1 MIPLHYCGGILFPH
15 MRIIPAFIITG
26 LLFSCN
32 QPGNPV
38 QLKSPAPV
46 LANDTLRITKELTG
60 IYRDDNVTFI
70 PCDQPGMTYR
80 VNDDA
85 KLHAAFKK
93 ILPNAY
99 PGEAIFLK
107 MNAELSAINSK
118 IYAGLLEVKDIL
130 KTEQK
135 NFENTCIPYD
145 FWCMG
150 TEPFWQLQIS
160 EKENLIDLY
169 NPMEQ
174 KTIHAAY
181 VKPKTENGSIT
192 YTTLNNVKEP
202 NFRIVI
208 IKKKCSDGMSDR
220 EYDYEATVIVNG
232 TTYKGCA
239 VKGK

>member
-1 MIPLHYCGGILFPH
+1 
-15 MRIIPAFIITG
+15 MRIIPAFVVAS

-46 LANDTLRITKELTG
+46 LAGDTLRITKEYTG

-70 PCDQPGMTYR
+70 PCDQQGMIYR

-99 PGEAIFLK
+99 PGEAIVLK
-107 MNAELSAINSK
+107 MSAELSAVDSK
-118 IYAGLLEVKDIL
+118 IVAGLLNVKEVL
-130 KTEQK
+130 QTEQK

-181 VKPKTENGSIT
+181 VKPKNENGAIT
-192 YTTLNNVKEP
+192 YTTQNNAKEN

-208 IKKKCSDGMSDR
+208 TKKKCSDGMSDR
-220 EYDYEATVIVNG
+220 EYDYEAHVLVNG
-232 TTYKGCA
+232 SMKYNGCA